1 MNIPHCLPPRFY
13 LSVFPNSQTT
23 SFANLF
29 YFCVVKGGLAV
40 GTPFESD
47 DNQFCQL
54 LFDLA
59 KSKVYWPPV
68 LPAGGDHATHKC
80 LCVGRPLALS
90 RYPALPTTHNC
101 LCVSRADA
109 LLRLVG
115 SSGLEP
121 PTSRLSGGCSNQ
133 LSYKPM
139 L

>member
-1 MNIPHCLPPRFY
+1 MNIPHCLPPRSY

-29 YFCVVKGGLAV
+29 YFCVVKGGLAAD
-40 GTPFESD
+40 TPFESD
-47 DNQFCQL
+47 DNQFCQPL
-54 LFDLA
+54 MTLQ
-59 KSKVYWPPV
+59 S
-68 LPAGGDHATHKC
+68 HRC
-80 LCVGRPLALS
+80 IGR
-90 RYPALPTTHNC
+90 RFY
-101 LCVSRADA
+101 
-109 LLRLVG
+109 RLVG

>member
-1 MNIPHCLPPRFY
+1 MNIPHRLPPRSY

-29 YFCVVKGGLAV
+29 YFCVVKGGLAAD
-40 GTPFESD
+40 TPFESD

-54 LFDLA
+54 LMTLQ
-59 KSKVYWPPV
+59 
-68 LPAGGDHATHKC
+68 GHRC
-80 LCVGRPLALS
+80 IGRRS
-90 RYPALPTTHNC
+90 Y
-101 LCVSRADA
+101 
-109 LLRLVG
+109 RLVG

>member
-1 MNIPHCLPPRFY
+1 MNIPHCLPPRSY

-29 YFCVVKGGLAV
+29 YFCVVKGGLAAD
-40 GTPFESD
+40 TPFESD

-54 LFDLA
+54 LMTLQGHRCFGCR
-59 KSKVYWPPV
+59 SY
-68 LPAGGDHATHKC
+68 
-80 LCVGRPLALS
+80 
-90 RYPALPTTHNC
+90 
-101 LCVSRADA
+101 
-109 LLRLVG
+109 RLVG

>member
-1 MNIPHCLPPRFY
+1 MNIPHCLPLRSY

-54 LFDLA
+54 LMTLQRHR
-59 KSKVYWPPV
+59 W
-68 LPAGGDHATHKC
+68 LGCRHC
-80 LCVGRPLALS
+80 
-90 RYPALPTTHNC
+90 
-101 LCVSRADA
+101 
-109 LLRLVG
+109 RLVG